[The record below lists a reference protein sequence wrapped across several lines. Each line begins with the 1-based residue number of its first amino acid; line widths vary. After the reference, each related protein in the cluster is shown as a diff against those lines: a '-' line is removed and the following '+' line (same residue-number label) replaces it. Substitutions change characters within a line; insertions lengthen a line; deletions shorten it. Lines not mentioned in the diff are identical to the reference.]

1 VPGSGYCFKKSELE
15 NMNPQKLFNYMLQCT
30 ETASNVLMLLK
41 IHKLLRGKET
51 KIVLYTYD
59 SFLFQMGENEDY
71 LIKEIKQ
78 IFDYYGFSVKA
89 KKGLNYNDMEDFYVS
104 L

>member
-1 VPGSGYCFKKSELE
+1 V
-15 NMNPQKLFNYMLQCT
+15 LFR
-30 ETASNVLMLLK
+30 SD
-41 IHKLLRGKET
+41 IHKLLRGKKT

-71 LIKEIKQ
+71 LINDVLNVFNRFK
-78 IFDYYGFSVKA
+78 FSVKM

>member
-1 VPGSGYCFKKSELE
+1 VPISGYCFEKDKLE

-41 IHKLLRGKET
+41 IHKLLRGKNT

-59 SFLFQMGENEDY
+59 SFLFQMGKNEDY

-78 IFDYYGFSVKA
+78 IFDYHGFSVKA
-89 KKGLNYNDMEDFYVS
+89 KKGLNYNDMENFTI
-104 L
+104 